1 MIKHLQDF
9 FETSNT
15 ISTIWLGILIL
26 IDSLAI
32 LTVLI
37 SVIMFHGAIPNLIQ
51 VYFRMSVY
59 GVTVIAPFHLLYEHK
74 LQKRI

>member
-32 LTVLI
+32 LAVLI
-37 SVIMFHGAIPNLIQ
+37 CVIMCHGDIPNLIQ
-51 VYFRMSVY
+51 VYFRISIY
-59 GVTVIAPFHLLYEHK
+59 GVTIIAPFQLRYEHK

>member
-37 SVIMFHGAIPNLIQ
+37 SVIMFHGDIPNLIPVSYTHLD
-51 VYFRMSVY
+51 VY
-59 GVTVIAPFHLLYEHK
+59 
-74 LQKRI
+74 KRQQIYRTDRNLPPDFIK